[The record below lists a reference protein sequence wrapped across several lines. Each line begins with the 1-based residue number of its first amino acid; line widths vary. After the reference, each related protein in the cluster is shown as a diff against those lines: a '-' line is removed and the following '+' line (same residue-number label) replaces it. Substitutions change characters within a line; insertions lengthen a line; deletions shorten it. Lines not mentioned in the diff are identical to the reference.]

1 MAAEVVGRIST
12 LRWKSPAGAMDNV
25 DVVVTRQSVF
35 GGSMKRIFRI
45 WRVNRSMVLLDL
57 LAVRGL
63 VVFLEVSHG
72 ALKLSHE
79 RLQRLEIRLNLR
91 RASRLCNIWDM
102 TFKALRGVRTY
113 SAGDGCSR
121 TRSAIAG

>member
-1 MAAEVVGRIST
+1 MY
-12 LRWKSPAGAMDNV
+12 N
-25 DVVVTRQSVF
+25 VVVTRERMSVV
-35 GGSMKRIFRI
+35 GMKSIFRI
-45 WRVNRSMVLLDL
+45 LCVNRSMARLDL

-63 VVFLEVSHG
+63 FIFLEVSHG
-72 ALKLSHE
+72 GLKLSHE
-79 RLQRLEIRLNLR
+79 RLQRPEIRLNLR
-91 RASRLCNIWDM
+91 RASRLGNIWDM